1 VLHDGATTLAGHS
14 KWAQIKR
21 QKAVNDQARGKRFS
35 KMGREI
41 SVAARQGGGDPNF
54 NPRLRTA
61 IANAKA
67 ENMPQA
73 NIDRAVMKGTG
84 ELPGMSFEEVTYE
97 GYGPGGVAILLECVT
112 DNTNRTVAE
121 IRHIMSKGGGN
132 LGQSGSVAWMFE
144 RKGQIYLEVERY
156 DEEVALES
164 ALRAGA
170 EDMHT
175 EEGLHVLTTSVA
187 EFHVVQD
194 ALGEQGVEIEEAELA
209 LIPTTSVK
217 VEGREAERLI
227 KLVTTLEE
235 QDDVLKLYSNF
246 EVDDEAFASLEG

>member
-1 VLHDGATTLAGHS
+1 LAGHS

-35 KMGREI
+35 KLGREI
-41 SVAARQGGGDPNF
+41 AVAARQGGDPTF

-73 NIDRAVMKGTG
+73 NIDRAVQKGTG
-84 ELPGMSFEEVTYE
+84 ELPGMTFEETTYE
-97 GYGPGGVAILLECVT
+97 GYGPGGVAIFLECVT

-144 RKGQIYLEVERY
+144 RKGQIYLDAGRY

-164 ALRAGA
+164 ALAAGA
-170 EDMHT
+170 EDMTT
-175 EEGLHVLTTSVA
+175 EEDLHVLTTSVA

-194 ALGEQGVEIEEAELA
+194 ALDERGIEIDEAELA
-209 LIPTTSVK
+209 LLPTTTVK
-217 VEGREAERLI
+217 VEGREADRLL
-227 KLVTTLEE
+227 KLVSALEE
-235 QDDVLKLYSNF
+235 QDDVIKLYSNF
-246 EVDDEAFASLEG
+246 EVDDEAFASLET

>member
-1 VLHDGATTLAGHS
+1 MAGHS
-14 KWAQIKR
+14 KWSQIKR
-21 QKAVNDQARGKRFS
+21 QKAVNDQARGKVFS
-35 KMGREI
+35 KMGRELA
-41 SVAARQGGGDPNF
+41 VAARQGGGDPNF

-73 NIDRAVMKGTG
+73 NIDRAVQRGTG
-84 ELPGMSFEEVTYE
+84 ELPGMVFEETTYE
-97 GYGPGGVAILLECVT
+97 GYGPGGVAIFLECVT

-144 RKGQIYLEVERY
+144 RKGQIYLDVERY

-164 ALRAGA
+164 ALGAGA
-170 EDMHT
+170 EDMST
-175 EEGLHVLTTSVA
+175 EGGVHYLTTSVA
-187 EFHVVQD
+187 DFHVVQD
-194 ALGEQGVEIEEAELA
+194 GLREHGIEFEEAELA
-209 LIPTTSVK
+209 LIPTNTVK
-217 VEGREAERLI
+217 VEGREAEKLI
-227 KLVTTLEE
+227 KLVTALEE

>member
-1 VLHDGATTLAGHS
+1 LAGHS

-35 KMGREI
+35 KLGREI
-41 SVAARQGGGDPNF
+41 AVAARQGGDPTF
-54 NPRLRTA
+54 NPKLRTA

-73 NIDRAVMKGTG
+73 NIDRAVQKGTG
-84 ELPGMSFEEVTYE
+84 ELPGMTFEETTYE
-97 GYGPGGVAILLECVT
+97 GYGPGGVAIFLECVT

-144 RKGQIYLEVERY
+144 RKGQIYLDARQY
-156 DEEVALES
+156 DEESALES
-164 ALRAGA
+164 ALAAGA
-170 EDMHT
+170 EDMTT

-187 EFHVVQD
+187 DFHVVQD
-194 ALGEQGVEIEEAELA
+194 ALEQRGIEIDEAELA
-209 LIPTTSVK
+209 LLPTTTVR
-217 VEGREAERLI
+217 VEGREAERLL
-227 KLVTTLEE
+227 KLVEALEE
-235 QDDVLKLYSNF
+235 QDDVIKLYSNF
-246 EVDDEAFASLEG
+246 EVDDEAFASLES

>member
-1 VLHDGATTLAGHS
+1 MAGHS

-41 SVAARQGGGDPNF
+41 AVAARQGGGEPNF

-84 ELPGMSFEEVTYE
+84 ELPGMSFEETTYE
-97 GYGPGGVAILLECVT
+97 GYGPGGVAIFLECVT

-144 RKGQIYLEVERY
+144 RKGQIYLDVERY
-156 DEEVALES
+156 DEEAALES
-164 ALRAGA
+164 ALGAGA
-170 EDMHT
+170 EDMST
-175 EEGLHVLTTSVA
+175 EDGVHVLTTTVTD
-187 EFHVVQD
+187 FHVVQD
-194 ALGEQGVEIEEAELA
+194 GLREQGIEFEEAELA
-209 LIPTTSVK
+209 LIPTTTVK
-217 VEGREAERLI
+217 VEGRDAERLI